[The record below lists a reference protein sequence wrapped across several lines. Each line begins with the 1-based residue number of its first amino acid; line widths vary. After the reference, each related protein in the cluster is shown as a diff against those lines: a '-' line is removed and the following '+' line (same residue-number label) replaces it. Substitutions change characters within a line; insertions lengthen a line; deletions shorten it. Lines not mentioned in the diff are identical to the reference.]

1 MDNEQVLSMVHDHAS
16 RITILENNFKGID
29 KKLDECLLEIKSLKP
44 NREEW
49 EWEKRVEDIEKK
61 QTAFDKFKSRA
72 IVAILLSLA
81 ASIGAVGPEVI
92 SLGIK
97 TYIEEVKQSAQP

>member
-1 MDNEQVLSMVHDHAS
+1 MPIFVVP
-16 RITILENNFKGID
+16 
-29 KKLDECLLEIKSLKP
+29 KLLLLLNGQPGRPEIVEDAFLLL
-44 NREEW
+44 
-49 EWEKRVEDIEKK
+49 VEDIEKK

-72 IVAILLSLA
+72 VVAILLSLA